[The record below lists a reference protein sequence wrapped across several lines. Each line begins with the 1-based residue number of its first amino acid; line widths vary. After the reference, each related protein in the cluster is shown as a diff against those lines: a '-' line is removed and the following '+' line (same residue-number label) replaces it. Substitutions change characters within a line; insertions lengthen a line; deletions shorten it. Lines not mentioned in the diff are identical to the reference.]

1 MAQDEDN
8 ELPAWADILA
18 KGPLKIDKLTPAEL
32 QAEYETRL
40 RALLDSYGAENT
52 FDGWRDVA
60 INLAIRL
67 HPAFKVQK
75 RRMLPVS
82 GRPKSGNRWF
92 WRQAVLARIRK
103 LEAKAKHR
111 GIDPK
116 RLHAEASR
124 QVRYLLELTHSEN
137 APRT

>member
-40 RALLDSYGAENT
+40 LALLDSYGAENT

-82 GRPKSGNRWF
+82 GRPKSDNRWF
-92 WRQAVLARIRK
+92 WRQAPCNFEGRDFITHLFK
-103 LEAKAKHR
+103 
-111 GIDPK
+111 D
-116 RLHAEASR
+116 R
-124 QVRYLLELTHSEN
+124 QRVANLLSEGVEFSH
-137 APRT
+137 